1 MLVVGG
7 VEVTVQ
13 LLAVVCALL
22 VYHSLVQSGQMKECI
37 WRLTDCPIHFIGPD
51 SPAEAINSDQT
62 DVTPEKAVQSAGCS
76 PCCPSLTFSQPSL
89 HHDKGEATVRLTDSP
104 TAMLRGY

>member
-22 VYHSLVQSGQMKECI
+22 VYHVDTQYEQQHQVELKIE
-37 WRLTDCPIHFIGPD
+37 L
-51 SPAEAINSDQT
+51 
-62 DVTPEKAVQSAGCS
+62 
-76 PCCPSLTFSQPSL
+76 
-89 HHDKGEATVRLTDSP
+89 
-104 TAMLRGY
+104 